1 MGFDKKVFVGLLVQG
16 DLRGGVAYLAQ
27 FPEQKDTLARYREI
41 FEEDKSP
48 VLCDDPVISKLLT
61 PFQRYYREVFW
72 LQTPQEEATDTLI
85 SALAGLARLSHKLPN
100 GSFQA
105 RRDFFDDEVEPA
117 LQAMAEKAGYHYLGG
132 DTQGYLGPY
141 IWKHE
146 ERHTFPVELP
156 DETAEVTVDLLRGF
170 VSLSWG
176 HYISLGISGPGG
188 WAGADGV
195 MRCVIDR
202 YEGGVESED
211 FQVHFLKHEAQHLA
225 DYRRFPGLSSA
236 ELEYR
241 AKLVELI
248 YGEPGFL
255 DTLRTQASGADE
267 QNSHAYSA
275 WRIVRDFAQ
284 TLWSADDQA
293 DPARWQSARE
303 KAAQTAL
310 SLYRADTARLEE
322 ARRG

>member
-1 MGFDKKVFVGLLVQG
+1 MGFERKVFVGLLVQG
-16 DLRGGVAYLAQ
+16 DLQGGVKYLTQ
-27 FPEQKDTLARYREI
+27 FPEQTDTLSRYREI
-41 FEEDKSP
+41 FEEDKPP
-48 VLCDDPVISKLLT
+48 VLCDDPVISRLLA

-72 LQTPQEEATDTLI
+72 LKTPPEEATDTLI
-85 SALAGLARLSHKLPN
+85 STLADLVGLSHKLPD
-100 GSFQA
+100 GGFQA
-105 RRDFFDDEVEPA
+105 RRDFFDDKVEPA
-117 LQAMAEKAGYHYLGG
+117 LQAMAENAGYHYLGG

-141 IWKHE
+141 IWKEE

-156 DETAEVTVDLLRGF
+156 DEAAEVTVDLLGGF
-170 VSLSWG
+170 VSLSWS
-176 HYISLGISGPGG
+176 HYISLGITAPGG
-188 WAGADGV
+188 WAGTDGV

-202 YEGGVESED
+202 YEGGVESEA

-248 YGEPGFL
+248 YGEPEYL
-255 DTLRTQASGADE
+255 DVFRAQANGADE
-267 QNSHAYSA
+267 QNSHAYSS

-284 TLWSADDQA
+284 TLWGVDDET
-293 DPARWQSARE
+293 DPVRWQSAQK

-310 SLYRADTARLEE
+310 SLYRAHTVRLEGQ
-322 ARRG
+322 RKG